1 MSSIETDEKLF
12 SSPSVTSSDD
22 EDIVFEVSRVS
33 IYDSC

>member
-12 SSPSVTSSDD
+12 SSHSVTSSDD

-33 IYDSC
+33 IYDNC